1 MVDLEIRNRNAGS
14 REAFT
19 SSYFRF
25 YLLFSIGC
33 SVFKN
38 EPCQL
43 YSCKKKKH
51 VCKRA
56 RADSDQVHVQ
66 HGFLLLA
73 SGHEQISRKD
83 KEWGKQTRYHRCV
96 LFPVHHYHFRS
107 VVIQAWFLFSS
118 VLQDLCCLPL
128 RPYELLASALQFGK
142 KSHWS
147 SIQCMKKCLFLF

>member
-1 MVDLEIRNRNAGS
+1 MLAVERHLQVAILS
-14 REAFT
+14 FI
-19 SSYFRF
+19 F
-25 YLLFSIGC
+25 C
-33 SVFKN
+33 SQQDVQFLKMS
-38 EPCQL
+38 PA
-43 YSCKKKKH
+43 SFAPVKKH
-51 VCKRA
+51 VCKHA

-83 KEWGKQTRYHRCV
+83 KEWGKHTRYHRCV
-96 LFPVHHYHFRS
+96 LFPVHNYHFRS

-128 RPYELLASALQFGK
+128 RPYELLASALHFGK

>member
-1 MVDLEIRNRNAGS
+1 MLAVERHLQVAILSFIFCSQQDVQFLKMSPAS
-14 REAFT
+14 FT
-19 SSYFRF
+19 P
-25 YLLFSIGC
+25 
-33 SVFKN
+33 V
-38 EPCQL
+38 
-43 YSCKKKKH
+43 KKH

-96 LFPVHHYHFRS
+96 LFPVHNYHFRS

-128 RPYELLASALQFGK
+128 RPYELLASALHFGK